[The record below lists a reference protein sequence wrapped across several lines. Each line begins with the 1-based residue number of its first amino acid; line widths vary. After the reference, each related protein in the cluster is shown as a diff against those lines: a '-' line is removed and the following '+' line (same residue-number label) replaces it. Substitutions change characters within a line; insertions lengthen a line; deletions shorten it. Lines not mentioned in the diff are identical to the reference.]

1 MANNNDTEKTF
12 AVFSSVIKKG
22 IQSFQSAISTIAKLD
37 AVLTDLR
44 LNTEL
49 SSEELNRLFDASNK
63 IAKQMGVSTEEILT
77 QAAAWSRLGIHTA
90 ESAAQMAKL
99 SAQLSMLS
107 PGMTLDE
114 ATRGL
119 ACIMDAYEI
128 DSEAILKDIISKI
141 HAVSSKFSLTN
152 TDIMAMLQDSA
163 AAMAECGNTLEE
175 TIALETAAFAVS
187 QDSEVGEGFRM
198 AAQRLHGLNDETQ
211 KADTSL
217 KDIRNTLYELT
228 GVSIMAD
235 SDSYKS
241 TYQILTD
248 IHEVWDSL
256 SDQTQGKVLTMI
268 FGEQNTDIGASVL
281 KNFDMAKQA
290 LTEMTVSAGNID
302 AAMAAATDSITYRL
316 HALSETK
323 NNMIQ
328 NLFQGKE
335 MKSILDFLAA
345 LAEGLDWVTDKL
357 GLFGTAALGASAY
370 AGFQNIG
377 KSI

>member
-12 AVFSSVIKKG
+12 TVFSTVIKKG

-44 LNTEL
+44 LNTVL
-49 SSEELNRLFDASNK
+49 SSEELNRLFDASNE
-63 IAKQMGVSTEEILT
+63 IAKQMGVSTEEVLT

-90 ESAAQMAKL
+90 ETAAQMAKL
-99 SAQLSMLS
+99 SAQLAMLS

-114 ATRGL
+114 ATKGL
-119 ACIMDAYEI
+119 ACIMEAYEI
-128 DSEAILKDIISKI
+128 DSEAVLKDVISKI
-141 HAVSSKFSLTN
+141 DAVSSRFSLTN
-152 TDIMAMLQDSA
+152 TDIIAMLQDSA

-187 QDSEVGEGFRM
+187 RDSEVGEGFRM
-198 AAQRLHGLNDETQ
+198 AAQRLHDLNDETQ
-211 KADTSL
+211 KTDASL
-217 KDIRNTLYELT
+217 EVIRNTLYELT
-228 GVSIMAD
+228 GVSLMAD

-241 TYQILTD
+241 TYRILTD

-256 SDQTQGKVLTMI
+256 SDQAQEKVLTLI
-268 FGEQNTDIGASVL
+268 FGEQDTDIGASVL
-281 KNFDMAKQA
+281 KNFDTVKQA
-290 LTEMTVSAGNID
+290 MTEMSVSAGNID

-316 HALSETK
+316 NALSETK
-323 NNMIQ
+323 TNIIQ
-328 NLFQGKE
+328 NLFQGKD
-335 MKSILDFLAA
+335 MKVILDFLTS
-345 LAEGLDWVTDKL
+345 LADGLDWVTDKL
-357 GLFGTAALGASAY
+357 GLFATAALGASAY